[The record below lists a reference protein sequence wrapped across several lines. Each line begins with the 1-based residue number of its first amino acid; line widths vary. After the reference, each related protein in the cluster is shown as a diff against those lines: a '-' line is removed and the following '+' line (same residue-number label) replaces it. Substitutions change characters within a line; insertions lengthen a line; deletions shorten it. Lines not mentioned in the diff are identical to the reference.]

1 MIQQH
6 LPARRRPK
14 SLAALPTGQ
23 RPTLAAPLTPSPV
36 NLLLIPESEPLP
48 PARRLVVLISDVST
62 DESELA
68 RRIWSLA
75 SPRGLEVL
83 YLGLCRDPYGEPRAR
98 RRLAS
103 LAAMTRD
110 DWAHVETRLALGGD
124 WVRTVQAAYRSGD
137 LIVCHAEQTVS
148 AWRFAH
154 KPLSHAMLSALNS
167 PVYVLSGF
175 YPEKSPERPNST
187 ARILSWIIPVTIVAG
202 FFWIQ
207 VRIEQLPKDW
217 AHTTLLCI
225 SVLVEYA
232 LIGIWSHFAL

>member
-1 MIQQH
+1 MTIQSDTTH
-6 LPARRRPK
+6 
-14 SLAALPTGQ
+14 
-23 RPTLAAPLTPSPV
+23 TPSQLLATPQTEQTQTQGPSQSSAIGF
-36 NLLLIPESEPLP
+36 LLIPDGKPLP
-48 PARRLVVLISDVST
+48 PARRLVVLIPDVST

-83 YLGLCRDPYGEPRAR
+83 YLGLCRDPYREPRAR

-175 YPEKSPERPNST
+175 YPEKSPEQPNST

>member
-1 MIQQH
+1 MIHQPIPAQAH
-6 LPARRRPK
+6 PDSPLARRNNQQPDLSVPPL
-14 SLAALPTGQ
+14 SL
-23 RPTLAAPLTPSPV
+23 PV
-36 NLLLIPESEPLP
+36 NLLFIPEDEPLP
-48 PARRLVVLISDVST
+48 PARRLVVLIPDVST

-124 WVRTVQAAYRSGD
+124 WVRAVQAAYRSGD
-137 LIVCHAEQTVS
+137 LVVCHAEQTVS
-148 AWRFAH
+148 AWRLAH
-154 KPLSHAMLSALNS
+154 KPLSQVMLSALNS

-175 YPEKSPERPNST
+175 YPEKSPEQPNSM

-202 FFWIQ
+202 FLWIQ

-217 AHTTLLCI
+217 VYTTLLCI
-225 SVLVEYA
+225 SVLVEYI
-232 LIGIWSHFAL
+232 LIAIWSHFAL